1 MTADLGCFIATAS
14 SALVAAAFATAVIA
28 AVSEGSVRTKL
39 VGSDSVGEGRVVR
52 MASAQEGI
60 VKAKHL
66 ALVDVVFADAVVKP
80 KNSAVIH
87 EQRLK
92 KGHRRHGP

>member
-14 SALVAAAFATAVIA
+14 SALVAATFATAVTA

-66 ALVDVVFADAVVKP
+66 TLVDVVFDDAVAKP
-80 KNSAVIH
+80 KTNAVIH
-87 EQRLK
+87 EQRLRK
-92 KGHRRHGP
+92 DHRRHEP